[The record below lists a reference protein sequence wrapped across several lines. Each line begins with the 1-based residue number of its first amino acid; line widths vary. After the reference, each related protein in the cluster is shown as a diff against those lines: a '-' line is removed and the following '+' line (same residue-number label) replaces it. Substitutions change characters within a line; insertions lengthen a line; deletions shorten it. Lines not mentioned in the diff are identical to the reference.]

1 MRLSEDLWGYSDV
14 SRLPDLYQCSGE
26 PVNPKLKRYIFDGEP
41 CELTDDMR
49 AALKKLTLNARIG
62 NIITI
67 ILSVIFII
75 YTAVA
80 FIQSENETSLFMF
93 MIIGVLVLVITLF
106 ACREY
111 ENNEAVKAA
120 NRGEVQC
127 FRYTFYGINQYEIS
141 DSDEGVTTYYFAKLN
156 DFLVKVSSD
165 ERLPNNVV
173 GLVINIKGTDH
184 FYLLT

>member
-1 MRLSEDLWGYSDV
+1 MRLIEDLWGYSDA

-26 PVNPKLKRYIFDGEP
+26 PVNPKLREYIFEGEL
-41 CELTDDMR
+41 CEFTEDMR
-49 AALKKLTLNARIG
+49 AALKKLTFHARIG
-62 NIITI
+62 NIIVI
-67 ILSVIFII
+67 ILAVIFII

-80 FIQSENETSLFMF
+80 FIQSENETSLFML
-93 MIIGVLVLVITLF
+93 MIIGVLVLVITVF

-120 NRGEVQC
+120 NKGEVQC
-127 FRYTFYGINQYEIS
+127 FRYTFYGISQYEIL
-141 DSDEGVTTYYFAKLN
+141 DSENGTTTYYYAKLD

-165 ERLPNNVV
+165 EPLPNKVV
-173 GLVINIKGTDH
+173 GLVINVKGTDY